1 MSSCS
6 IVHPNAAAYAAALES
21 LTAGHRAPHNHR
33 GLRAREDGAFALA
46 NRGAIREKAVAA
58 ARL

>member
-6 IVHPNAAAYAAALES
+6 IVHPNAAPRAAALES
-21 LTAGHRAPHNHR
+21 LVAGHRAPHNHR
-33 GLRAREDGAFALA
+33 GLRAREDGAFALIDV
-46 NRGAIREKAVAA
+46 GAIRDKAVAA

>member
-21 LTAGHRAPHNHR
+21 RKAGHRAPHDHR
-33 GLRAREDGAFALA
+33 GLRAREDGSFALA
-46 NRGAIREKAVAA
+46 NRWGHA
-58 ARL
+58 